1 MIVISGFSFIAEDIN
16 FMLCGGCLQTCEAF
30 SVDCDDDGTILEIS
44 WDNGRGRI
52 TATDSAPFNRQLF
65 ETLSEAIAMQCSTTI
80 QDHIAETAERIR
92 ERAAD
97 RRAELAMGK

>member
-1 MIVISGFSFIAEDIN
+1 MIVISGFSFVAEDIS
-16 FMLCGGCLQTCEAF
+16 FMLCGGCMQTCEAF

-52 TATDSAPFNRQLF
+52 SATDSAPFNRQLF
-65 ETLSEAIAMQCSTTI
+65 ETLSEAIALQCSTTI
-80 QDHIAETAERIR
+80 QDHIAETAERTR

-97 RRAELAMGK
+97 RAYEASF